1 MARQSQRNKVSLKT
15 QALKEIQDE
24 VRNYELDKK

>member
-1 MARQSQRNKVSLKT
+1 MARQAARRNKVSLKT

-24 VRNYELDKK
+24 VRNYELD